1 MSEQKEI
8 QSMPEGPTT
17 EEEEVRPK
25 KVKPQTEGVPIRV
38 TDKRF
43 WVTEQEGEEHEP
55 KFSLKPTYIE
65 ELEKKLSDKD
75 KQLDEV
81 RASYREFR
89 ANAEVENQQA
99 RERIRN
105 EYDKRVLQAKGEMV
119 QKFIDIFENLERA
132 LTLSKENP
140 SFKGLLEGVELIRN
154 QFRGVLSELG
164 LEEVVKVGELY
175 NPELAEAI
183 AVAEVFKQE
192 EDNLI
197 LEIVNKGYR
206 LNGALIRPARVKV
219 GQVKSTTPSPS
230 A

>member
-8 QSMPEGPTT
+8 QSMPEGFTA
-17 EEEEVRPK
+17 EEKEARPNK
-25 KVKPQTEGVPIRV
+25 IKPQTEAVPIRV

-43 WVTEQEGEEHEP
+43 WVTEQEGEEDGP
-55 KFSLKPTYIE
+55 KFSLKPTYVE
-65 ELEKKLSDKD
+65 ELEKKLSDRD

-105 EYDKRVLQAKGEMV
+105 EYNKRVIQATGEIV
-119 QKFIDIFENLERA
+119 QEFIDIFENLERA
-132 LTLSKENP
+132 LTSKGNP

-183 AVAEVFKQE
+183 AVVEVFKQE

-219 GQVKSTTPSPS
+219 GQVKSTAPSLS
-230 A
+230 G

>member
-8 QSMPEGPTT
+8 QPMPEGPTA
-17 EEEEVRPK
+17 EEKEVRPNK
-25 KVKPQTEGVPIRV
+25 IKPQTEAVPIRV

-43 WVTEQEGEEHEP
+43 WVTEQEGEEDGP
-55 KFSLKPTYIE
+55 KFSLKPTYVE
-65 ELEKKLSDKD
+65 ELEKKLSDRD

-105 EYDKRVLQAKGEMV
+105 EYNKRVIQATGEIV
-119 QKFIDIFENLERA
+119 QEFIDIFENLERA
-132 LTLSKENP
+132 LTSKGNP

-154 QFRGVLSELG
+154 QFRAVLSKLG

-183 AVAEVFKQE
+183 AVVEVVKQE

-197 LEIVNKGYR
+197 LEIVN
-206 LNGALIRPARVKV
+206 NV
-219 GQVKSTTPSPS
+219 
-230 A
+230 

>member
-8 QSMPEGPTT
+8 QPMPEGPTA
-17 EEEEVRPK
+17 EEKEVRPNK
-25 KVKPQTEGVPIRV
+25 IKPQTEAVPIRV

-43 WVTEQEGEEHEP
+43 WVTEQEGEEDV
-55 KFSLKPTYIE
+55 E
-65 ELEKKLSDKD
+65 ELEKKLSDRD

-105 EYDKRVLQAKGEMV
+105 EYNKRVIQATGEIV
-119 QKFIDIFENLERA
+119 QEFIDIFENLERA
-132 LTLSKENP
+132 LTSKGNP

-154 QFRGVLSELG
+154 QFRAVLSKLG

-183 AVAEVFKQE
+183 AVVEVVKQE

-219 GQVKSTTPSPS
+219 GQVKSTAPSLS
-230 A
+230 G

>member
-1 MSEQKEI
+1 
-8 QSMPEGPTT
+8 MPEGPTT
-17 EEEEVRPK
+17 EEKEVRPNK
-25 KVKPQTEGVPIRV
+25 IKPQTEAVPIRV

-43 WVTEQEGEEHEP
+43 WVTEQEGEEDP
-55 KFSLKPTYIE
+55 KFSLKPTYVE
-65 ELEKKLSDKD
+65 ELEKKLSDRD

-105 EYDKRVLQAKGEMV
+105 EYNKRVIQEKGKIV
-119 QKFIDIFENLERA
+119 QEFIDIFENLERA
-132 LTLSKENP
+132 LTSKGNP
-140 SFKGLLEGVELIRN
+140 SFKGLLKGVELIRN
-154 QFRGVLSELG
+154 QFRGVLSKLG

-183 AVAEVFKQE
+183 AVVEVVKQE

-197 LEIVNKGYR
+197 LEIVNKGYQ

-219 GQVKSTTPSPS
+219 GQVKSTAPSLS